1 MTDRHPV
8 RGGIYPYTGNLRR
21 SDFLIVSIDA
31 LNSAGTVIV
40 LEVAEDVLGDVRG
53 LLATQLAE
61 HDPLP
66 GRWVLGWRVNYA
78 QADRFDVAAGHGV
91 VSADT
96 MAKVL
101 STVRAA
107 IEPL

>member
-1 MTDRHPV
+1 VTDRHPV
-8 RGGIYPYTGNLRR
+8 RGGIYPYTGALRR
-21 SDFLIVSIDA
+21 SDFLVVSIDA

-40 LEVAEDVLGDVRG
+40 LEVADDVLGDVRG
-53 LLATQLAE
+53 LLATQLGE
-61 HDPLP
+61 DDPLP

-78 QADRFDVAAGHGV
+78 RADRFDVAGGHGV
-91 VSADT
+91 VSAET

-101 STVRAA
+101 GSVRAA

>member
-8 RGGIYPYTGNLRR
+8 RGGIYPYTGTLRR
-21 SDFLIVSIDA
+21 TDFLVVSIDA

-53 LLATQLAE
+53 LLATQLGDR
-61 HDPLP
+61 DPLP

-78 QADRFDVAAGHGV
+78 RADRFDVGARHGV
-91 VSADT
+91 VSPDT

>member
-8 RGGIYPYTGNLRR
+8 RGGIYPYTGALRR
-21 SDFLIVSIDA
+21 TDFLVVSVDA
-31 LNSAGTVIV
+31 LNDAGTVIV
-40 LEVAEDVLGDVRG
+40 LEVADDVLGDVRG
-53 LLATQLAE
+53 LLATQLGAD
-61 HDPLP
+61 DPLP
-66 GRWVLGWRVNYA
+66 GRWVLGWRINYA
-78 QADRFDVAAGHGV
+78 RADRFDVAGRHGI

-101 STVRAA
+101 SSVKAA